1 MKLSQLGEFGL
12 IKEIK
17 RICDNGSKNVLLNI
31 GDDAAAVKTG
41 SGTTLISSDM
51 LVEGVHFDLKF
62 TSYYQLGHKVLAVNL
77 SDIYAMDGEP
87 KYFLLNIGI
96 PNKCEINDIKDLY
109 RGMRK
114 LADMHGVAVIGG
126 DTSSSEHGLV
136 LSGTIIGE
144 AKRVISRKGA
154 KPGDSIY
161 VAGTLG
167 DSAIGLEI
175 LKQGKGKMV
184 KGIDKEYLCKRH
196 LMPEPRPLKKTKDIT
211 AMIDV
216 SDGLL
221 IDLSHICDESAV
233 GAVIYE
239 EKIPLSKE
247 LSAVSKKS
255 GKDPLS
261 YALKGGEDFVLLFS
275 SSAKSRKDA
284 VRIGE
289 IINKGRYIIDSNG
302 KKQAF
307 RSEGYEHFKK

>member
-12 IKEIK
+12 IKKIK
-17 RICDNGSKNVLLNI
+17 RICKNSSKDVLLNI
-31 GDDAAAVKTG
+31 GDDAAAVKPGT
-41 SGTTLISSDM
+41 GTTLISSDM

-77 SDIYAMDGEP
+77 SDIYAMGGKP

-96 PNKCEINDIKDLY
+96 PERCEANDIKDLY
-109 RGMRK
+109 RGIKK

-126 DTSSSEHGLV
+126 DTSSSKHNLV

-167 DSAIGLEI
+167 NSAMGLEI
-175 LKQGKGKMV
+175 LKQGKGKRV
-184 KGIDKEYLCKRH
+184 KGIDKEYLCKCH
-196 LMPEPRPLKKTKDIT
+196 LMPEPAPLKKTKDIT

-221 IDLSHICDESAV
+221 IDLSHICDESDA
-233 GAVIYE
+233 GAIIYSDN
-239 EKIPLSKE
+239 IPLSE
-247 LSAVSKKS
+247 EILAVAKKS

-275 SSAKSRKDA
+275 SSAKNRKDA
-284 VRIGE
+284 FRIGE

-307 RSEGYEHFKK
+307 RSEGYEHFRK